1 MNVSMQEL
9 DFLSSPIKES
19 TVQNKTLISN
29 KQNFDA
35 ILQKATAE
43 KPITK
48 ESNSKKIASSL
59 KTNQNDEVQNKSRI
73 KNKTKNLEEDVTPK
87 KGMVKE
93 IPKTE
98 KLEQLEKLLGCTLEE
113 WVEQRGLTIGDLLQP
128 TVFQQLLQEAFDI
141 EDSMEIL
148 LVPQT
153 RGILDELK
161 TQMAFIETQI
171 KPEKSLDL
179 LFDFEEGTEKNN
191 IQNVSDNIILEMS
204 ENNLEQSI
212 QEEIGPKV
220 EMIKENIVEQ
230 ESLFSL
236 EENGNK
242 VVEKTSMQGTIVNPK
257 EEGVQTKEDLFSAAL
272 SGLQNS
278 IDTRENQ
285 QVQEF
290 DIAKVVSSE
299 QRVETDKLIQQ
310 ITTHIK
316 IHMKP
321 DVSEMSL
328 RLKPEYLGNVALKL
342 VSDKGIVTAQILVEN
357 QQVKEMVESQLYQV
371 RQTLANQGISVEEMQ
386 VSLQQENSQHSAQQ
400 QQMKQQKSRKRIQQ
414 IIDKNIKT
422 DLSEEEILI
431 SEKEIN
437 QGYISTGHNQV
448 DYSA

>member
-1 MNVSMQEL
+1 
-9 DFLSSPIKES
+9 
-19 TVQNKTLISN
+19 
-29 KQNFDA
+29 
-35 ILQKATAE
+35 
-43 KPITK
+43 
-48 ESNSKKIASSL
+48 
-59 KTNQNDEVQNKSRI
+59 
-73 KNKTKNLEEDVTPK
+73 
-87 KGMVKE
+87 
-93 IPKTE
+93 
-98 KLEQLEKLLGCTLEE
+98 
-113 WVEQRGLTIGDLLQP
+113 
-128 TVFQQLLQEAFDI
+128 
-141 EDSMEIL
+141 
-148 LVPQT
+148 
-153 RGILDELK
+153 
-161 TQMAFIETQI
+161 MAFIETQI

-179 LFDFEEGTEKNN
+179 LFDFEEGTEENN

-431 SEKEIN
+431 VEKEIN

>member
-1 MNVSMQEL
+1 
-9 DFLSSPIKES
+9 
-19 TVQNKTLISN
+19 
-29 KQNFDA
+29 
-35 ILQKATAE
+35 
-43 KPITK
+43 
-48 ESNSKKIASSL
+48 
-59 KTNQNDEVQNKSRI
+59 
-73 KNKTKNLEEDVTPK
+73 
-87 KGMVKE
+87 
-93 IPKTE
+93 
-98 KLEQLEKLLGCTLEE
+98 
-113 WVEQRGLTIGDLLQP
+113 
-128 TVFQQLLQEAFDI
+128 
-141 EDSMEIL
+141 
-148 LVPQT
+148 
-153 RGILDELK
+153 
-161 TQMAFIETQI
+161 
-171 KPEKSLDL
+171 
-179 LFDFEEGTEKNN
+179 
-191 IQNVSDNIILEMS
+191 
-204 ENNLEQSI
+204 
-212 QEEIGPKV
+212 
-220 EMIKENIVEQ
+220 
-230 ESLFSL
+230 
-236 EENGNK
+236 
-242 VVEKTSMQGTIVNPK
+242 
-257 EEGVQTKEDLFSAAL
+257 KEDLFSAAL

-431 SEKEIN
+431 VEKEIN